1 MRRSQ
6 LIALFLLIAVSA
18 FAPAAYASGGL
29 VLVPDPLT
37 VVVLLIGFLILIPL
51 VSRIIVKPILAVF
64 DQRNEKIAGARKRA
78 ESLEGTASEI
88 RGRYE
93 AAVREVR
100 DESETGRREQ
110 IDASRAERAQITAR
124 AREEAEGEIARS
136 QREIATALSEARA
149 GLRASAEQLARQ
161 AAERILGRAV
171 S

>member
-88 RGRYE
+88 LGRYE